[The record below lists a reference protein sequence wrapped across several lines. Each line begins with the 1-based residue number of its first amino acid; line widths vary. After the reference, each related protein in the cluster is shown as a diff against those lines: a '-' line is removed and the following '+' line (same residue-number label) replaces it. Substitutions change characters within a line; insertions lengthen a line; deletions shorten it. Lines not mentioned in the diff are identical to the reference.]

1 MQFNYINLSQIC
13 GNGENDLEV
22 LNLAKSLKETEDLRL
37 FELEAVQ
44 VIIDYKWETYGRQF
58 FINQLV
64 MFCTYIVFFQLDM
77 ETISS
82 TPVNGLRI
90 KDFKFYAFKVIC
102 LSLQCFFLFY
112 KLSQL
117 YLLKIWYFSSW
128 DINMQVASLLFY
140 ILGAYLDFTNDYITD
155 NCKIVYSMSMLLSL
169 TNTLRLIKV
178 FKEFSYLVIMMSKVA
193 KDLITFMFLFSFFI
207 FTFASSY
214 QIV

>member
-1 MQFNYINLSQIC
+1 
-13 GNGENDLEV
+13 
-22 LNLAKSLKETEDLRL
+22 
-37 FELEAVQ
+37 
-44 VIIDYKWETYGRQF
+44 
-58 FINQLV
+58 